1 MRKSVLAALL
11 LIPSAVNAQ
20 AYQCQ
25 IPSRIEQGPPP
36 RQDGPTRR
44 VPVAGFTLAASWSPE
59 YCHGARDQAGSMQC
73 SGRAGRF
80 GFVLHGLWP
89 EAANGPGPQWCSA
102 TPRPSPEELRR
113 NLCMT
118 PSPGLLEHEW
128 AKHGSCAARTP
139 EAYFAAARALWQ
151 RIRWPDADALS
162 RRRDLKVG
170 ELRAAFLAANPGWQA
185 EQVSIQLSSSGW
197 LREVQLCLD
206 ANRKPASCSRY
217 RRGAFDRQ
225 PLKIWRG
232 F

>member
-1 MRKSVLAALL
+1 MRKAAFAALL
-11 LIPSAVNAQ
+11 LTPTSAQAQ

-25 IPSRIEQGPPP
+25 VPARIEQGAPP

-44 VPVAGFTLAASWSPE
+44 APVGGFTLAASWSPE
-59 YCHGARDQAGSMQC
+59 YCHGARGEAGSMQC

-89 EAANGPGPQWCSA
+89 EAANGPAPQWCA
-102 TPRPSPEELRR
+102 LNPRPSPEELRR

-128 AKHGSCAARTP
+128 AKHGSCMAKTP
-139 EAYFAAARALWQ
+139 DAYFAMARAAW
-151 RIRWPDADALS
+151 RRVEWPDADALS
-162 RRRDLKVG
+162 RRHDLKVG
-170 ELRAAFLAANPGWQA
+170 ELRAAFIAANPGWRA
-185 EQVSIQLSSSGW
+185 EQVSIQLTLSGW
-197 LREVQLCLD
+197 LREVQLCFGAD
-206 ANRKPASCSRY
+206 RKPQACPRF
-217 RRGAFDRQ
+217 RRGAADAK